1 MLYDGFTVGFG
12 DCIIDKKIT
21 DDIALDLEKK
31 KLEISHKITE
41 IENNPDLLDGDL
53 FEFEIKNDLIAF
65 KGEIQ
70 KKVKENLSEK
80 NNFHVMSIGSGAK
93 GNDINLSQIM
103 ASLGQD
109 LFKKR
114 RIDKEMNNRS
124 LVHFHQNDD
133 TLKARGFISSSYLS
147 GLDAHEFFFHHMTGR
162 EGIIDTAIKTAET
175 GYLARKIMKLLE
187 DIGLK
192 YDNTVRTGNGIIL
205 QYIYSDFNL
214 DQIKQK
220 KSKLMTIKM
229 GNKELVDNYGLS
241 KDDIKYLEKNIKINE
256 KEIKKLD
263 RDYLIELLLFR
274 DMMRENQRVINMN
287 YKTLVTEFY
296 FPINLNRIIFDE
308 LNTDRKG
315 DKNEICNPKYIM
327 EKIDYILK
335 PDVTRLMSFNK
346 KILSDKNSIK
356 LKDERESKKLF
367 KYYLYENL
375 SPKKIIFEH
384 KLTKL
389 KFDKIIEQ
397 IIRDFKLS
405 QVQAGEMVGCLAAQ
419 HIGEPS
425 TQMNLNTFH
434 ATGSGSA
441 AMDGVPRVE
450 ELTRGTKN
458 IKTPEMIIYLEKEY
472 NNKEQASII
481 ASNIKNTIINDVI
494 LSYEMIYDDDTEN
507 VGYTKKDN
515 VTNPF
520 FVYNKTDLKDIKLMK
535 WLLRIKLDRNKLNE
549 KNVTTLDIKT
559 NYKKLFKSYDIEG
572 KNLKRNEKNII
583 FYK

>member
-1 MLYDGFTVGFG
+1 MG
-12 DCIIDKKIT
+12 
-21 DDIALDLEKK
+21 
-31 KLEISHKITE
+31 
-41 IENNPDLLDGDL
+41 
-53 FEFEIKNDLIAF
+53 
-65 KGEIQ
+65 
-70 KKVKENLSEK
+70 
-80 NNFHVMSIGSGAK
+80 
-93 GNDINLSQIM
+93 
-103 ASLGQD
+103 
-109 LFKKR
+109 
-114 RIDKEMNNRS
+114 MNNRS

-133 TLKARGFISSSYLS
+133 TLKARGFIKNSYLS

-162 EGIIDTAIKTAET
+162 EGLIDTAIKTAET

-192 YDNTVRTGNGIIL
+192 YDNTVRTGNGMIL

-220 KSKLMTIKM
+220 KSKLNTIKM

-241 KDDIKYLEKNIKINE
+241 KNEIKSLSNKFKINE
-256 KEIKKLD
+256 KDLVKLD
-263 RDYLIELLLFR
+263 KELLVYLLMSR

-308 LNTDRKG
+308 LNTVRKD
-315 DKNEICNPKYIM
+315 DKNEFCDPKYII
-327 EKIDYILK
+327 ERIDYILK

-346 KILSDKNSIK
+346 KMLSDKNSLK
-356 LKDERESKKLF
+356 LKDEKESKKLF

-375 SPKKIIFEH
+375 CPKKIIFEH

-389 KFDKIIEQ
+389 KFDKIVEQ
-397 IIRDFKLS
+397 IIKDFKLS

-434 ATGSGSA
+434 ATGSGSS
-441 AMDGVPRVE
+441 AMEGVPRVE

-458 IKTPEMIIYLEKEY
+458 IKTPEMIIYLKNEF

-515 VTNPF
+515 VSNPF
-520 FVYNKTDLKDIKLMK
+520 FVYKKTDLKDIKLMK

-559 NYKKLFKSYDIEG
+559 NYKKLFKSYDMEG
-572 KNLKRNEKNII
+572 KTLKRNEKKILSSIVNTCILSTKDNVDEPII
-583 FYK
+583 HIRFDINNFNYELLLLISDWLVNNFKLKGIDEITDARLDTG